1 MVRIPWGRR
10 SNASNAYWCYRRCV
24 ARIPGLT
31 APEPRLDVR
40 DLRLVLALVAA
51 GSTAK
56 AAAMLHLTQSAVS
69 RALLLA
75 EDKIGVPL
83 FERTRRGLSPT
94 PAGSR
99 LVAGA
104 GPLLAELAA
113 LEERVGTPD
122 RAPVRI
128 RLVCECYTAY
138 RWLPSALIGLRRS
151 LPEVEVVLAVEH
163 TSAPVDALR
172 SGEIDIALL
181 TTSAVRAPLEE
192 RQLFADEIVFVVST
206 THPLAN
212 RKSITRRDLCEYPLL
227 NSDTPVAAT
236 RWFAGRVFGKTRPQ
250 LRVVRLPLTE
260 AIIDL
265 TRAGLGIAILSEWIA
280 GPYLAEGGLVIK
292 RLASGPLRRPWRVAY
307 RREVADVATRLV
319 AAIEGSAPRACLAS
333 AG

>member
-1 MVRIPWGRR
+1 MTTP
-10 SNASNAYWCYRRCV
+10 S
-24 ARIPGLT
+24 
-31 APEPRLDVR
+31 PRLDVR
-40 DLRLVLALVAA
+40 DLQLVLALVAA

-94 PAGSR
+94 RAGTR

-113 LEERVGTPD
+113 LEERVGTSDHP
-122 RAPVRI
+122 PVRI

-138 RWLPSALIGLRRS
+138 RWLPSALIALRRA
-151 LPEVEVVLAVEH
+151 LPEIEVVLAVEH
-163 TSAPVDALR
+163 TSAPVDALC

-181 TTSAVRAPLEE
+181 TTSPVDAPLEE
-192 RQLFADEIVFVVST
+192 RGMFADEIVFVVAD
-206 THPLAN
+206 THPLAR
-212 RKSITRRDLCEYPLL
+212 RKWITRRDLCAYPLL
-227 NSDTPVAAT
+227 NSETPVAAT
-236 RWFAGRVFGKTRPQ
+236 RWFATRVFGKSRPAVRV
-250 LRVVRLPLTE
+250 LRFPLTE

-307 RREVADVATRLV
+307 RRDVADVATRLV

-333 AG
+333 AR